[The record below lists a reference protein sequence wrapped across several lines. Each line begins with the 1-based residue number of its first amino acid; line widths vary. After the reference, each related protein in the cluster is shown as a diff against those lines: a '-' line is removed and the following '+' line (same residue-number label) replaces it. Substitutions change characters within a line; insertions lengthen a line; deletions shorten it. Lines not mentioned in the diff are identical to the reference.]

1 MSTLA
6 RGSAAAFAVAVTLV
20 LVLPSGAAAWQMGPE
35 GLSGQT
41 LGRGY
46 LHVFLA
52 YALAWVLVLGWVVS
66 IARRLARVEHRL
78 EDEA

>member
-1 MSTLA
+1 MSA
-6 RGSAAAFAVAVTLV
+6 SVRRRAAALGLALLLA
-20 LVLPSGAAAWQMGPE
+20 LPAGAAAQMGPE

-52 YALAWVLVLGWVVS
+52 YAVAWALVLGWVVS
-66 IARRLARVEHRL
+66 IARRRARVEHRL
-78 EDEA
+78 DEER

>member
-1 MSTLA
+1 MSTPA
-6 RGSAAAFAVAVTLV
+6 RRMAAAFAAVVTLA
-20 LVLPSGAAAWQMGPE
+20 LVLPAGAAAWQMGPE

-52 YALAWVLVLGWVVS
+52 YALAWALVLGWVVS

-78 EDEA
+78 DDEA